1 MQIIKLNPQGYCG
14 GVKRALK
21 LINDA
26 LNDPS
31 VKKPIWM
38 LGNIIHNKNVINELI
53 GKGVKCVDSKEKS
66 RYEML
71 DEINEGTVV
80 FSAHGISP
88 RVVEKAKAKGL
99 NIIDATCPNVYI
111 VHKNIISHLNDGY
124 TILYIGT
131 PSHPEAEAVL
141 DLDNRIIFISSIDQ
155 IDSLTVSGKIYVTN
169 QTTLS
174 SYDIK
179 DYFQKIIKKYP
190 NAIID
195 DKICQATTLR
205 QKAVIEQK
213 ADLCIV
219 VGDKSSSNSQKL
231 KTVCEKNANIKSY
244 IIEDV
249 SELKTEWF
257 NNVNIVSITSGA
269 STPDEITD
277 KVIKKIELLNL

>member
-1 MQIIKLNPQGYCG
+1 MHIIKLNPQGYCG

-26 LNDPS
+26 LIDQN

-38 LGNIIHNKNVINELI
+38 LGNIIHNKNVIEDLTK
-53 GKGVKCVDSKEKS
+53 KGVRCVDSKTKT

-88 RVVEKAKAKGL
+88 RVFQKAKSKGL

-111 VHKNIISHLNDGY
+111 VHKNIIAHLKEGY
-124 TILYIGT
+124 TVLYIGT

-141 DLDNRIIFISSIDQ
+141 ELDKRIIFISSISQ
-155 IDSLTVSGKIYVTN
+155 IDSLNIKNRIYVTN

-179 DYFQKIIKKYP
+179 DYFNEILKKYP
-190 NAIID
+190 NAVID
-195 DKICQATTLR
+195 DKICQATTQR
-205 QKAVIEQK
+205 QKAVIEQN

-231 KTVCEKNANIKSY
+231 KTVCEKNANIKSF
-244 IIEDV
+244 IIEDE
-249 SELKTEWF
+249 SELDKSWF
-257 NNVNIVSITSGA
+257 IGINTVSITSGA
-269 STPDEITD
+269 STPEEITD
-277 KVIKKIELLNL
+277 KVVKKIESFI